1 MLGWL
6 STGIGGGLGR
16 RRSPSRPASP
26 DGLVGLGDR
35 LRWGRVVVAH
45 SRFEILPV
53 RLSLDDEIV
62 GSVDESVDGRLRE
75 EDILEGSDP
84 LVRVAVACD
93 DRSRATGPLDEELID
108 VTTLVSA
115 HGLESKVVQDEQ
127 VDGDE
132 LCHHALARVVE
143 ATLPKSAKY
152 VVGAGE
158 DHPRRKDTEDRGRGK
173 IFPPPTQLITG
184 TVEEVDMPREA
195 RPVTPYVP
203 HHIISRFVNREFRMR
218 SNVERAQYL
227 KHVGRIA
234 PRTTARLNTYG
245 LMSSHVHWAMTG
257 AHDPLG
263 QLLHPLHTGF
273 GLWWNRR
280 YGGLGQV
287 FAERPCSILIEREEA
302 LARLVA
308 YIHNNPVR
316 AGLVVDPINSDWT
329 GHRAYVGEDS
339 APEWLEI
346 EWTLAAMGYSSSRSG
361 RLAFHEYVRSR
372 SHLGRDPQ
380 LAGPGRLGSGDLR
393 RLQYAVSEALG
404 VEPELVTAPVKRG
417 DCSDARQVFF
427 YAARVLLGASGV
439 LMAGELKVSPATI
452 SRSLRRMRSRKPP
465 SPDVLNRVMDV
476 FLRLDDLKPAA

>member
-158 DHPRRKDTEDRGRGK
+158 DHPIPMSTSEMTKRIGEKGLAHADGSKDERVA
-173 IFPPPTQLITG
+173 PLTQK
-184 TVEEVDMPREA
+184 A
-195 RPVTPYVP
+195 KA
-203 HHIISRFVNREFRMR
+203 S
-218 SNVERAQYL
+218 
-227 KHVGRIA
+227 
-234 PRTTARLNTYG
+234 
-245 LMSSHVHWAMTG
+245 
-257 AHDPLG
+257 
-263 QLLHPLHTGF
+263 QLRQDS
-273 GLWWNRR
+273 W
-280 YGGLGQV
+280 
-287 FAERPCSILIEREEA
+287 
-302 LARLVA
+302 LV
-308 YIHNNPVR
+308 
-316 AGLVVDPINSDWT
+316 L
-329 GHRAYVGEDS
+329 
-339 APEWLEI
+339 
-346 EWTLAAMGYSSSRSG
+346 
-361 RLAFHEYVRSR
+361 
-372 SHLGRDPQ
+372 HLGVGIPS
-380 LAGPGRLGSGDLR
+380 LECH
-393 RLQYAVSEALG
+393 VG
-404 VEPELVTAPVKRG
+404 VEPCSSGPSLGGSAVSSRHLILKKHEQEVFVREL
-417 DCSDARQVFF
+417 
-427 YAARVLLGASGV
+427 LLP
-439 LMAGELKVSPATI
+439 GEQEPIIEYIEELAELEMLERPLE
-452 SRSLRRMRSRKPP
+452 LRRHRRLHFRLHCSPP
-465 SPDVLNRVMDV
+465 SGLCRVDRSWEAKSLPSW
-476 FLRLDDLKPAA
+476 FELIGPSS